1 MLSNEHWKLKR
12 DRKVSLKQTT
22 IRLPVDLKEELQQEA
37 LKKGI
42 SFNEIITI
50 ALWKY
55 LGKL

>member
-1 MLSNEHWKLKR
+1 ME
-12 DRKVSLKQTT
+12 VKQTT

>member
-1 MLSNEHWKLKR
+1 M
-12 DRKVSLKQTT
+12 SLKQTT

>member
-1 MLSNEHWKLKR
+1 MER
-12 DRKVSLKQTT
+12 DQTT
-22 IRLPVDLKEELQQEA
+22 IRLPIELKEKLQQDA

-55 LGKL
+55 LEK

>member
-1 MLSNEHWKLKR
+1 MEI
-12 DRKVSLKQTT
+12 KQTT